1 MTEIE
6 LNSWEEYREK
16 IGEIQKQ
23 REEMAKGKDR
33 TYVSPLLFR
42 GQSDAEWSLKTTLE
56 RENPTEVEMSEYH
69 RIINYIKPRIESA
82 TGKEWSLKNS
92 DEFSEWI
99 QNQNRS
105 EAGFLFVDEIPC
117 YEYMVYL
124 RHHGFPSPL
133 LDWTSS
139 PYIAAH
145 FAFRRAKEK
154 STQVAIFAFG
164 EYGGRGKMHS
174 GDLPIISSLN
184 PNIKTHNRHYLQQS
198 CYTICTTRRGNNYF
212 YANHEEAI
220 LNSERYDQDQD
231 VIWKFIMPSSEC
243 EKAYYDL
250 TNFNINAF
258 SLFASE
264 ESLMETLA
272 KEVITKFLANQ

>member
-1 MTEIE
+1 MIEIV

-16 IGEIQKQ
+16 IGEIQKK
-23 REEMAKGKDR
+23 REEMAKEKGR
-33 TYVSPLLFR
+33 TYVSSLLFR

-56 RENPTEVEMSEYH
+56 RKYPKEMGMNEYH
-69 RIINYIKPRIESA
+69 RIINYIKPRIESE
-82 TGKEWSLKNS
+82 TGKFWNIENS

-105 EAGFLFVDEIPC
+105 EEGFLFVDEIPG
-117 YEYMVYL
+117 YKYMVYL

-174 GDLPIISSLN
+174 GDLPIICSLN
-184 PNIKTHNRHYLQQS
+184 PNIKTHKRHYLQHS
-198 CYTICTTRRGNNYF
+198 CYTICTTRRENNIF

-220 LNSERYDQDQD
+220 SNSERYDQDQD

-243 EKAYYDL
+243 EKADYDL
-250 TNFNINAF
+250 TNCNINAF

-272 KEVITKFLANQ
+272 KEVFTKFLANQ